1 MNFEF
6 FRQIFEKYL
15 SIRVIKIRPLVA
27 QFLADRQTEGWR
39 EMKKLIVAF
48 QSFVKAPKNW

>member
-6 FRQIFEKYL
+6 FRQIFEKYS

-39 EMKKLIVAF
+39 EMTKLIVAF
-48 QSFVKAPKNW
+48 RSFVKAPKNW